1 MIRFLKN
8 DNFIVGF
15 DPEKGVIKSLKHAD
29 HDLEFAA
36 NEDNSPHL
44 NVPGSRWFGDLI
56 FSVRHKNQIQKYYTS
71 ISGKH
76 RKLYFSDS
84 IKVKYSKI
92 TSPDGNDL
100 DLKVTKKFYCN
111 KKGFQWEIILQNCTG
126 SDIEIGEFGIP
137 FAFNNLYKGLPQKQ
151 LYEKRVISHFSPSGH
166 CSYLIAQGLN
176 GESPLLLFTPCGDTY
191 FEAASHE
198 KNEPF
203 QGMGLKWE
211 GIKIGY
217 IYSKFPV
224 ESGEWKEW
232 FNGHSSKVLKNE
244 ETGTYSFRF
253 SWAENRNMLI
263 RQLVRLGK
271 IAVRVH
277 PGMVLPENMD
287 MLLKLETKNNIDN
300 IDIPGYFEK
309 VNIGDNKYKFRFK
322 DTGIKKVTIR
332 YDKNK
337 WTNLIFFVTDKIDTL
352 IKKRAGFIVKN
363 QQYNNRKDGRFKAF
377 LMWDAETGSVVSEAR
392 SSYLV
397 GGSDELGFADPLFLA
412 YKNIFYPV
420 KSEITALGE
429 YIDRF
434 IIRKLQNRNDYGV
447 RLWNFN
453 DK

>member
-1 MIRFLKN
+1 M
-8 DNFIVGF
+8 
-15 DPEKGVIKSLKHAD
+15 
-29 HDLEFAA
+29 
-36 NEDNSPHL
+36 
-44 NVPGSRWFGDLI
+44 
-56 FSVRHKNQIQKYYTS
+56 
-71 ISGKH
+71 
-76 RKLYFSDS
+76 
-84 IKVKYSKI
+84 
-92 TSPDGNDL
+92 
-100 DLKVTKKFYCN
+100 
-111 KKGFQWEIILQNCTG
+111 
-126 SDIEIGEFGIP
+126 
-137 FAFNNLYKGLPQKQ
+137 
-151 LYEKRVISHFSPSGH
+151 
-166 CSYLIAQGLN
+166 N

-300 IDIPGYFEK
+300 IDIPGYFET

-363 QQYNNRKDGRFKAF
+363 QQYNNRKDGRPLHRGRAQ
-377 LMWDAETGSVVSEAR
+377 TGRSYSGYRWSLHNSVNTGNR
-392 SSYLV
+392 S
-397 GGSDELGFADPLFLA
+397 
-412 YKNIFYPV
+412 
-420 KSEITALGE
+420 
-429 YIDRF
+429 
-434 IIRKLQNRNDYGV
+434 QNRGKQRQSAPY
-447 RLWNFN
+447 
-453 DK
+453 DKNCTEFLRPESR